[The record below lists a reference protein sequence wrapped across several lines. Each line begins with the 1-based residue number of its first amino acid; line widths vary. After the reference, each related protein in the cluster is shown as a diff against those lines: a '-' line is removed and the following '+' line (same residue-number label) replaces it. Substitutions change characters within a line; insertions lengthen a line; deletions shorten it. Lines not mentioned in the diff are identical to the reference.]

1 MLAGRADQRR
11 DIFAE
16 KTFTL
21 SYFPLLLFLT
31 HLPKRLF
38 TRGLPLAN
46 ASHGAQIWRDAFLVA
61 IFLLNRMKHSQT
73 QNISRADLNQDKKE
87 TDNSASVYDL
97 ITRI

>member
-87 TDNSASVYDL
+87 TDN
-97 ITRI
+97 

>member
-31 HLPKRLF
+31 YLPKRLF

-46 ASHGAQIWRDAFLVA
+46 ASHGAQIWSDAFLVA
-61 IFLLNRMKHSQT
+61 IFLLNRMRLTNTKYLVGQCES
-73 QNISRADLNQDKKE
+73 DKKE
-87 TDNSASVYDL
+87 SDN
-97 ITRI
+97 